1 MHVRAR
7 LLWLSLTLSACAS
20 KPTPETTTPVDV
32 SDSAAQADAL
42 VSVRPGINDRYFE
55 PNAIET
61 WTQTLEQERRE
72 VIAAREP
79 IVAALELQPGM
90 VVADI
95 GSGTGAFLA
104 PLSAGIGETGKL
116 YAVDIVPSFL
126 AHLRERAAS
135 EQLTNVEVVEATPT
149 DVQLPAD
156 SVDLMFLCDVYHHF
170 EYPSVYARSL
180 HRALRD
186 GGRLIVVE
194 FERIPGKTSER
205 MMKHVRQ
212 DKQTLIRELTAE
224 GFVLEREI
232 ESVPLDE
239 NYMLVF
245 RK

>member
-1 MHVRAR
+1 
-7 LLWLSLTLSACAS
+7 
-20 KPTPETTTPVDV
+20 PVDV

-55 PNAIET
+55 PDAIET

-72 VIAAREP
+72 VIAARDP

-90 VVADI
+90 IVADI

-156 SVDLMFLCDVYHHF
+156 SVDLMFLC
-170 EYPSVYARSL
+170 
-180 HRALRD
+180 
-186 GGRLIVVE
+186 
-194 FERIPGKTSER
+194 
-205 MMKHVRQ
+205 
-212 DKQTLIRELTAE
+212 
-224 GFVLEREI
+224 
-232 ESVPLDE
+232 
-239 NYMLVF
+239 
-245 RK
+245 